1 MVYNIKSEKCNL
13 EENGFL
19 EAYLDNSATTKPC
32 KRACEAALRTMENDF
47 GNPSSLHKKGFD
59 AMQILESARGVIAK
73 SLGVDPERIFFT
85 PSGTL
90 ANNTAIF
97 GAVELMKRKGNKIVT
112 TAFEHPSVARCMDK
126 LEQSGFEVVRIA
138 PDESGNISEEAFQ
151 NAIDE
156 KTVLVSLMAVNNEVG
171 TVLPF
176 DKIKRII
183 KRKKSPALLH
193 VDCVQGYMKLPVKP
207 ERCGIDLMSVSAHKI
222 HALKGSGALYI
233 ANGVRIKPYVL
244 GGGQENKFRSGT
256 EATPAMPNIAAFS
269 AAVEELADIEKR
281 LEKVAS
287 LNEYFKSELEKL
299 DGVKINSPD
308 NALPYIINASIGAVP
323 SQVSVNY
330 LSSRGVYVSAG
341 SACSKGHRS
350 DVLVSMDLSPERIDS
365 AIDYA
370 LSAIKSCLAELSK
383 K

>member
-1 MVYNIKSEKCNL
+1 M
-13 EENGFL
+13 

-32 KRACEAALRTMENDF
+32 KKACEAALRTMENDF
-47 GNPSSLHKKGFD
+47 GNPSSLHKKGYD
-59 AMQILESARGVIAK
+59 ALQLLEQSRGVIAK
-73 SLGVDPERIFFT
+73 SIGVDPSRIFFT
-85 PSGTL
+85 PSGTV

-97 GAVELMKRKGNKIVT
+97 GAAELMKRKGNKIVT

-126 LEQSGFEVVRIA
+126 LEQSGFEVVRIM

-151 NAIDE
+151 NAVDE
-156 KTVLVSLMAVNNEVG
+156 KTVLVSLMAVNNEIG
-171 TVLPF
+171 AVLPF

-183 KRKKSPALLH
+183 KRKKSSALLH

-207 ERCGIDLMSVSAHKI
+207 ERCGIDLMSMSAHKV

-244 GGGQENKFRSGT
+244 GGGQENNICSGT
-256 EATPAMPNIAAFS
+256 QAMPNIAAFA
-269 AAVEELADIEKR
+269 AAVGELADVDGR
-281 LEKVAS
+281 LKTVSE
-287 LNEYFKSELEKL
+287 LNAYFKNGLGKI
-299 DGVKINSPD
+299 DGVTLNSPE
-308 NALPYIINASIGAVP
+308 NALPYIINISLRGIP

-330 LSSRGVYVSAG
+330 LSSKGVYVSAG

-350 DVLVSMDLSPERIDS
+350 DVLVSMGLPPERIDS
-365 AIDYA
+365 AIRLSMSYKTTKEEIDYA
-370 LSAIKSCLAELSK
+370 LSTIKSCLEELSK

>member
-1 MVYNIKSEKCNL
+1 MEV
-13 EENGFL
+13 
-19 EAYLDNSATTKPC
+19 YLDNSATTKPC
-32 KRACEAALRTMENDF
+32 KKACEAALNTMENDF
-47 GNPSSLHKKGFD
+47 GNPSSLHKKGYD
-59 AMQILESARGVIAK
+59 ALQILEQSRGVIAK
-73 SLGVDPERIFFT
+73 SIGVDPSRIFFT
-85 PSGTL
+85 PSGTV

-97 GAVELMKRKGNKIVT
+97 GAAELMKRKGNKIVT

-126 LEQSGFEVVRIA
+126 LSQSGFEVVRIM
-138 PDESGNISEEAFQ
+138 PDESGNIPEEAFR
-151 NAIDE
+151 NAVDE
-156 KTVLVSLMAVNNEVG
+156 KTVLVSLMAVNNEIG

-207 ERCGIDLMSVSAHKI
+207 ERCGIDLMSMSAHKV

-244 GGGQENKFRSGT
+244 GGGQENNICSGT
-256 EATPAMPNIAAFS
+256 QAMPNIAAFA
-269 AAVEELADIEKR
+269 AAVGELADIEGR
-281 LEKVAS
+281 LKTVSE
-287 LNEYFKSELEKL
+287 LNAYFKSGLEKI
-299 DGVKINSPD
+299 DGVTLNSPE
-308 NALPYIINASIGAVP
+308 NALPYIINISLRGIP

-330 LSSRGVYVSAG
+330 LSSKGVYVSAG

-350 DVLVSMDLSPERIDS
+350 DVLVSMGLSPERIDS
-365 AIDYA
+365 AIRLSMSYETAKEEIDYA
-370 LSAIKSCLAELSK
+370 LSAISSCLEELSK

>member
-1 MVYNIKSEKCNL
+1 MVYIRLLAELLVFCAFALVACMFAGCGAKKTETSDLEYIKEKGTL
-13 EENGFL
+13 VVGITEFEPMDYKQAGSD
-19 EAYLDNSATTKPC
+19 EWV
-32 KRACEAALRTMENDF
+32 
-47 GNPSSLHKKGFD
+47 GFD
-59 AMQILESARGVIAK
+59 ADMARAFAK

-85 PSGTL
+85 PSGTV

-126 LEQSGFEVVRIA
+126 LEQSGFEVIRIA
-138 PDESGNISEEAFQ
+138 PDESGNI
-151 NAIDE
+151 
-156 KTVLVSLMAVNNEVG
+156 MAVNNEVG

-207 ERCGIDLMSVSAHKI
+207 ERCGIDFMSVSAHKI

-244 GGGQENKFRSGT
+244 GGGQENNICSGT
-256 EATPAMPNIAAFS
+256 QAMPNIAAFS
-269 AAVEELADIEKR
+269 AAVEELSDIEKR
-281 LEKVAS
+281 LEKVTS
-287 LNEYFKSELEKL
+287 LNEYFKSELEKI

-350 DVLVSMDLSPERIDS
+350 DVLVSMGLSPERIDS
-365 AIDYA
+365 AIRLSMSYETTKEEIDYA
-370 LSAIKSCLAELSK
+370 LSAVKSCLAELSK